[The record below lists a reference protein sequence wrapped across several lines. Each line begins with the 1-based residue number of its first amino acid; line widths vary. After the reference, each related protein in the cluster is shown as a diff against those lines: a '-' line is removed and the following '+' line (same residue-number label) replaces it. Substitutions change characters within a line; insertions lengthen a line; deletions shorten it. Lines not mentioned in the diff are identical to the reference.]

1 MSVPREASRTYTLLT
16 HTLLKIEVWFEVV
29 SALNRWCG
37 CLSFV
42 GVRGSVPRAASKS
55 KCQKSVY
62 MGLCRKCCWV
72 VSLGPSLLQITIE
85 QRKQFNWLL
94 SWLVSKDTTN
104 ENCCVRPADHNLGSS
119 LERHFGNLEEKR
131 GWAAWDKEGTKTKL
145 SAQGSIFTTSALSYK
160 RRVRG
165 PIPAK

>member
-85 QRKQFNWLL
+85 QRKIGRASCRERVWL
-94 SWLVSKDTTN
+94 
-104 ENCCVRPADHNLGSS
+104 
-119 LERHFGNLEEKR
+119 
-131 GWAAWDKEGTKTKL
+131 
-145 SAQGSIFTTSALSYK
+145 
-160 RRVRG
+160 
-165 PIPAK
+165 

>member
-1 MSVPREASRTYTLLT
+1 MYKSLPSKMSVPREASRTYTLLT

-85 QRKQFNWLL
+85 QRKLL
-94 SWLVSKDTTN
+94 
-104 ENCCVRPADHNLGSS
+104 
-119 LERHFGNLEEKR
+119 F
-131 GWAAWDKEGTKTKL
+131 
-145 SAQGSIFTTSALSYK
+145 
-160 RRVRG
+160 
-165 PIPAK
+165 